1 MTPNEKLDI
10 LRTAEDNAFLALR
23 EIVNLDAIADALYK
37 ILRVRDV
44 AERIRYD
51 GDSVYDDEVE
61 ELAGDDTTGP
71 TLTVV
76 PETAA
81 EEPELVTA
89 VPEAPAEEK
98 ETPAPAPE
106 GLDKKEVRRQLA
118 AISRDKN
125 IDIAPLMAQMGF
137 SKFGDIPADRYAELL
152 KLAEEA

>member
-37 ILRVRDV
+37 ILRVRDI

-51 GDSVYDDEVE
+51 GDGVYDAEVE
-61 ELAGDDTTGP
+61 ELADEDTPEP
-71 TLTVV
+71 TLTAV

-81 EEPELVTA
+81 EEPT
-89 VPEAPAEEK
+89 PEAPEAPTEEK
-98 ETPAPAPE
+98 VTPAP
-106 GLDKKEVRRQLA
+106 GGMDKKEVRRQLA

-137 SKFGDIPADRYAELL
+137 SKFGDIPAERYAELL

>member
-37 ILRVRDV
+37 ILRVRDI

-51 GDSVYDDEVE
+51 GDGVYDAEVE
-61 ELAGDDTTGP
+61 ELAGEDTPEP

-98 ETPAPAPE
+98 VTPAPA
-106 GLDKKEVRRQLA
+106 GMDKKEVRRQLA
-118 AISRDKN
+118 AISRNKN
-125 IDIAPLMAQMGF
+125 IDIAPLMTQMGF